1 MDETQNR
8 TDQYDLRVGLLYITR
23 LLIRNIRWIAGIVFS
38 VMVLTAVV
46 IFLTPNKYTS
56 RASILPTGNQ
66 DNLSALKMLSGLG
79 LGSLDIGEN
88 SSALFPDILESN
100 RIQDAI
106 LSGTYTFEHNG
117 EKIATTLKDYFDVG
131 RPERLRA
138 ALGAI
143 TRIETDKKTGVIHLG
158 VETKYPEFSQKI
170 LQQTLAELENY
181 NLNVRSSQAKESERY
196 LAREMKLR
204 AAELEASEERLE
216 EFQKANQDWY
226 VSTDPE
232 ILITLSRLKRDI
244 EINSTTYSL
253 LREQYELARLNA
265 QKDVPIVQILDT
277 PSLPTLKS
285 SPRRVIT
292 IILAGMVA
300 FILSFGF
307 FIVVNAFK
315 KSGEDTG
322 VDSFNTLG
330 DDLARAFPVV
340 NRLLIKK
347 KGSVGSGSSLD
358 QSFK

>member
-1 MDETQNR
+1 M
-8 TDQYDLRVGLLYITR
+8 
-23 LLIRNIRWIAGIVFS
+23 
-38 VMVLTAVV
+38 
-46 IFLTPNKYTS
+46 
-56 RASILPTGNQ
+56 
-66 DNLSALKMLSGLG
+66 
-79 LGSLDIGEN
+79 
-88 SSALFPDILESN
+88 
-100 RIQDAI
+100 
-106 LSGTYTFEHNG
+106 
-117 EKIATTLKDYFDVG
+117 
-131 RPERLRA
+131 
-138 ALGAI
+138 
-143 TRIETDKKTGVIHLG
+143 
-158 VETKYPEFSQKI
+158 ETKYPEFSQKI

-265 QKDVPIVQILDT
+265 QKDVPIVQVLDT

-307 FIVVNAFK
+307 FIVINAFK
-315 KSGEDTG
+315 KSGEEAG
-322 VDSFNTLG
+322 EDSFNTLG

-340 NRLLIKK
+340 NRSLIKK